1 MGQKTNPIAI
11 RLQLE
16 KNWNSKWITGRDF
29 ANYLYEDLR
38 LKEAVNKFLGRQAS
52 INRIEIKRDAREI
65 SLTIYTAKPGI
76 IIGRSGQGIS
86 NLQKHL
92 QKIIA
97 EVSKRMK
104 TKPKNLTKLKIEI
117 IEIREPESCAR
128 LMAQNIATQ
137 LEKRIAYRRAVKQ
150 SITRIRQNRNNLGV
164 KVNVAGRL
172 GGVEIARRERF
183 SDGSIPL
190 GTFKANIDYAQE
202 NAYTTYGVIGV
213 KVWIYKRDQAVKK

>member
-16 KNWNSKWITGRDF
+16 KNWSSKWITGRDF
-29 ANYLYEDLR
+29 VSYLYEDLK
-38 LKEAVNKFLGRQAS
+38 LKEAVDKFLGRQAS
-52 INRIEIKRDAREI
+52 INKIEIKRDAREI

-76 IIGRSGQGIS
+76 IIGRSGQGIA

-92 QKIIA
+92 QEVVAI
-97 EVSKRMK
+97 VSKRIK
-104 TKPKNLTKLKIEI
+104 TKSKNPTKLKIEI

-128 LMAQNIATQ
+128 LMAQNIASQ

-150 SITRIRQNRNNLGV
+150 AISRIRQNRNNLGV

-213 KVWIYKRDQAVKK
+213 KVWIYKKNQLVKK